1 MCQGPCPQVLD
12 RKLGFHLRGCSR
24 PWEKDRVVSGA
35 KDQLGELIWTLA
47 SRRHGSGSSAIRW
60 QWDGGVHQGWLMAGT
75 QALTCQS
82 RSWRVNVLFPAV
94 PPWGMGSGLRH
105 PSLSLQFMSR
115 SDTSAVL
122 APGCKFSAPSRKG
135 SRHPG
140 TRSFWGSSCQMA
152 PTVCHRPRVFSHLRG
167 PRSSHSLWSLSRT
180 PLVEKAPNRE
190 PLTPLCFCDPE
201 NTAPCPSEPQR
212 SWDGIE
218 DANYPS
224 PLGLL

>member
-1 MCQGPCPQVLD
+1 MGWGCPPRLAHGWDPGP
-12 RKLGFHLRGCSR
+12 HLSVQMLEGECL
-24 PWEKDRVVSGA
+24 VSCCAPMGNGIGPEA
-35 KDQLGELIWTLA
+35 FLLVSPI
-47 SRRHGSGSSAIRW
+47 H
-60 QWDGGVHQGWLMAGT
+60 
-75 QALTCQS
+75 
-82 RSWRVNVLFPAV
+82 V
-94 PPWGMGSGLRH
+94 PLRH
-105 PSLSLQFMSR
+105 
-115 SDTSAVL
+115 TSAVL

-167 PRSSHSLWSLSRT
+167 PRSSHSLWSLFRT

-190 PLTPLCFCDPE
+190 PLTPLCFCDSE
-201 NTAPCPSEPQR
+201 NTAPCPSEPHR